1 MQKAVYA
8 GSFDPLTLGH
18 MQLIEDASNLF
29 EFLYVAIGVNPAK
42 QSMFTVEERLQMVKE
57 STAYLD
63 NVEVT
68 SFSNLYLAD
77 YCLEVSA
84 DYYVRGLR
92 NEDDYRFEKSIVNIN
107 RSMNSVAQPV
117 WLPAATQHEHVSS
130 SVVKGLI
137 GPVGWEKIV
146 SKYVPVPV
154 MNALRERTSPK
165 NNQ

>member
-1 MQKAVYA
+1 MNTGYISPYSNTLRRTQVIVIVRE
-8 GSFDPLTLGH
+8 DLTILCYDHKLRKLWEKSIAHKSHHISEHVGKYT
-18 MQLIEDASNLF
+18 I
-29 EFLYVAIGVNPAK
+29 K
-42 QSMFTVEERLQMVKE
+42 
-57 STAYLD
+57 
-63 NVEVT
+63 
-68 SFSNLYLAD
+68 
-77 YCLEVSA
+77 EVSILISPLSVEGDEIDSGVVIIGA
-84 DYYVRGLR
+84 SLGLR